1 MVDQGALDALDAVRQ
16 ANENLT
22 RLARTVIDNAAR
34 DRNFEVVQ
42 IAEAQLLNL
51 TRANGAV
58 EALYR
63 SLDTRPLTLIG

>member
-22 RLARTVIDNAAR
+22 RLARTVIDNATR

-42 IAEAQLLNL
+42 LAEAQLLNL

>member
-42 IAEAQLLNL
+42 LAEAQLLNL